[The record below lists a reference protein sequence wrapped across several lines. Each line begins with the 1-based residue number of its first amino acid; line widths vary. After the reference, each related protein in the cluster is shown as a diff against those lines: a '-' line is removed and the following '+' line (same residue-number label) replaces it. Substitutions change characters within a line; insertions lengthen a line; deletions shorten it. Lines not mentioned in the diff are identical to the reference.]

1 MTFRLYTLGCKMN
14 AYESEAIREKLLKAG
29 LEEKKEGEADLFFV
43 NTCAVTKVAENK
55 DKKLVRELSRTYPHS
70 RIFVMGCSS
79 QIHPE
84 WYRSIDHVEGVT
96 GTERRE
102 DLLTCL
108 LGGSISLTKDT
119 RSFAFDSG
127 LSISSSAHE
136 AKAYIKVQ
144 DGCNNFCSYCIV
156 PYTRGVSRSR
166 SHVSVLEEAKRLLAN
181 GEKELILGGIDVGS
195 YKDPNE
201 EDYRLKHLLRDLAT
215 LEPEKDYRVRVSSI
229 EASQIDD
236 EYISLFHDYPD
247 KICPHFHIP
256 LQSGCQKI
264 LTLMNRRYS
273 LKAYEEMCDKIKKE
287 VPDVGLS
294 TDIILG
300 FPGETEEDFEET
312 LAFLK
317 RIGFLRIHAF
327 PYSEREGTPAAS
339 LRTGVVPMEVRRE
352 RTRKVITL
360 GKELEKQYRLEHKG
374 EKVKVLIENVTEDGI
389 ATGYSGNYLPF
400 SFYSPNAKVDTF
412 VEREID

>member
-29 LEEKKEGEADLFFV
+29 FEEKKEGEADLFFV

-55 DKKLVRELSRTYPHS
+55 DKKLVRELSRIYPHS

-84 WYRSIDHVEGVT
+84 WYQSIDHVEGVT

-108 LGGSISLTKDT
+108 EGESISLRKDT
-119 RSFAFDSG
+119 RSFKFEDD
-127 LSISSSAHE
+127 LSISTSAHE

-166 SHVSVLEEAKRLLAN
+166 SHVSVLEEARRLLAQ
-181 GEKELILGGIDVGS
+181 GEKELIVGGIDVGS
-195 YKDPNE
+195 YSDPNE
-201 EDYRLKHLLRDLAT
+201 KDYRLKHLLKDLAT
-215 LEPEKDYRVRVSSI
+215 LEPSKDYRIRVSSI

-236 EYISLFHDYPD
+236 EYIQLFHDYPD

-256 LQSGCQKI
+256 LQSGSQKI

-273 LKAYEEMCDKIKKE
+273 LKAYEEMCDKIKRV
-287 VPDVGLS
+287 VPNVGLS

-300 FPGETEEDFEET
+300 FPGETEEDFEES

-339 LRTGVVPMEVRRE
+339 LKTGVVPMEVRRE

-360 GKELEKQYRLEHKG
+360 GKELEKEYRQAHKG
-374 EKVKVLIENVTEDGI
+374 ETVRVLVEQIDTNGI
-389 ATGYSGNYLPF
+389 ASGYSGNYLPF
-400 SFYSPNAKVDTF
+400 SSKDPSAKVDSF
-412 VEREID
+412 VERKID